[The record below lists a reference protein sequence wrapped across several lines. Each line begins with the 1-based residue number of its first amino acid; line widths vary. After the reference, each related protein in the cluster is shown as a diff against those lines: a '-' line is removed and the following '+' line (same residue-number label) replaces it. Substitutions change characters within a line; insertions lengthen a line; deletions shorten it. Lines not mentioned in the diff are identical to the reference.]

1 MNDKSQMIAMLD
13 EEFHSWEA
21 VLAGMSEAQATT
33 PLLPSD
39 WSIKDVLAHL
49 RAWQQ
54 VSIARLEAALDN
66 TEPELPI
73 WLAGLSPDSDEYLE
87 KFNDWIYQAYR
98 ERPWANVYQ
107 VWREGFLHF
116 LELAQAIP
124 EQDLLEAGRYPWLE
138 GNPLIAVLRGT
149 YKHHHDEH
157 LQPLLALL
165 REHRTASAE

>member
-1 MNDKSQMIAMLD
+1 MNDKSQMVAMLD
-13 EEFHSWEA
+13 EEFHRWEA
-21 VLAGMSEAQATT
+21 VLAGMSDAQATA

-73 WLAGLSPDSDEYLE
+73 WLAGLPPDSDEYIE

-138 GNPLIAVLRGT
+138 GNPLIAVLGGS
-149 YKHHHDEH
+149 YNHHHDEH
-157 LQPLLALL
+157 LEPLLVWL